1 MTQPPGTPDPSG
13 QQPPEGRHPQQGY
26 YAQQQGQYP
35 QQGQPESP
43 YPQQSRQQSNAVEAK
58 GFFGALFDFSFQSFV
73 TVKFATFIYIVLLV
87 FLALGWLFMIIGGF
101 VADTWAGVLA
111 LLLGWIPAVIY
122 LILIRV
128 MLEFYIAMIRTS
140 QNTAG
145 TRVEIE
151 SLRREMQQRR

>member
-13 QQPPEGRHPQQGY
+13 QQPPEGQHPQQGY
-26 YAQQQGQYP
+26 HP
-35 QQGQPESP
+35 QQGQQPPQQGQQP
-43 YPQQSRQQSNAVEAK
+43 YPQQSRQQPNAAEAK

-73 TVKFATFIYIVLLV
+73 TVKFATLIYMVLLV
-87 FLALGWLFMIIGGF
+87 FLALGWLVMIIGGF
-101 VADTWAGVLA
+101 VTDTWVGVLA

-145 TRVEIE
+145 TRMEIE
-151 SLRREMQQRR
+151 SLRREMHQRR

>member
-1 MTQPPGTPDPSG
+1 MTQPPGAPGPSG
-13 QQPPEGRHPQQGY
+13 QQPPEGQHPQQGY
-26 YAQQQGQYP
+26 YP
-35 QQGQPESP
+35 QQGRQPSP
-43 YPQQSRQQSNAVEAK
+43 QDQPPHPQQSNAVEAK

-87 FLALGWLFMIIGGF
+87 FLVLGWLFMVIGGF
-101 VADTWAGVLA
+101 VADTWVGVLA

-145 TRVEIE
+145 TRIEIE
-151 SLRREMQQRR
+151 SLRREMHQRR

>member
-13 QQPPEGRHPQQGY
+13 QQPPEGQHPQQGY
-26 YAQQQGQYP
+26 YP
-35 QQGQPESP
+35 QQGQQPPQQGQQP
-43 YPQQSRQQSNAVEAK
+43 YPQQSRQQSNAAEAK
-58 GFFGALFDFSFQSFV
+58 GFFGALFDFSFQSFI
-73 TVKFATFIYIVLLV
+73 TVKFATLIYMVLLV

-101 VADTWAGVLA
+101 ATDAWVGVLA

-145 TRVEIE
+145 TRMEIE
-151 SLRREMQQRR
+151 ALRREMHQRR